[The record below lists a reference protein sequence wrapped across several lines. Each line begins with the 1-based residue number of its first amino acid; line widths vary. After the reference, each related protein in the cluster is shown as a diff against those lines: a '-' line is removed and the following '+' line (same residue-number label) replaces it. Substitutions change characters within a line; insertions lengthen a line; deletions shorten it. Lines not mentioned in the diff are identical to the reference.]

1 MNWKEA
7 FLRQAFSDFEVHEKL
22 ARLQL
27 PSCHELL
34 YLQMAVEKLGKY
46 YLAPNDGAKPVPT
59 HKSIVKGLKHSASN
73 PATRQKMGFSNHAVY
88 REKIQRVCS
97 VAQWLEDLYPTSDD
111 NAPNAKYPWCD
122 ASGAVMAPCDV
133 EFHTQV
139 SQPQLKEFKAFI
151 KGVLRAEST
160 D

>member
-1 MNWKEA
+1 MSWKEA
-7 FLRQAFSDFEVHEKL
+7 FLRQALSDFKVHEEL

-46 YLAPNDGAKPVPT
+46 YLTPNDGSKPVPT
-59 HKSIVKGLKHSASN
+59 HKSIVNGLKHSASN
-73 PATRQKMGFSNHAVY
+73 LATRQKMGFSNHTIY
-88 REKIQRVCS
+88 REKIQRICS

-111 NAPNAKYPWCD
+111 NAPNAKYPWSDGTCD
-122 ASGAVMAPCDV
+122 VTAPCDV

-139 SQPQLKEFKAFI
+139 SLPLLKEFKAFI
-151 KGVLRAEST
+151 KGMLRAEST

>member
-7 FLRQAFSDFEVHEKL
+7 FLRQAFSDFEVHEEL

-46 YLAPNDGAKPVPT
+46 YLAPHDGTKPKLT
-59 HKSIVKGLKHSASN
+59 HKSIVKGLKITAN
-73 PATRQKMGFSNHAVY
+73 NADTRQKLGYPSHKDYQQKLKRIN
-88 REKIQRVCS
+88 S

-111 NAPNAKYPWCD
+111 NAPNAKYPWSD
-122 ASGAVMAPCDV
+122 VSSAVTAPCDV
-133 EFHTQV
+133 EFHEQV
-139 SQPQLKEFKAFI
+139 SMHQLKEFRAFI
-151 KGVLRAEST
+151 RSILRAEST